1 MSKQSHTASFRR
13 SQQYPPSLQETL
25 DIALRVMTSK
35 RFLNREG
42 LGNEVPY
49 YVLRYRIEWDRSFD
63 QSLRQMLSHLNES
76 VPTLHIDVYQLA
88 IQIWRD
94 CGYWDQILAQE
105 AGMDRQDFA
114 DGLAQIL
121 DAERVLA
128 PAIAERIQASP
139 DSRVVI
145 LSGVHHLF
153 PIMRAHR
160 LLNCLQPLTG
170 DVPVVLTFPGSYRQ
184 SPTVGSAL
192 VLFDQVSEDNYY
204 RAFDLLDQQ
213 YALETIK
220 DES

>member
-25 DIALRVMTSK
+25 DIALRVMASR

-76 VPTLHIDVYQLA
+76 VPTLHVDVYQLA
-88 IQIWRD
+88 LQIWRD

-105 AGMDRQDFA
+105 GEMDRQDFA

-128 PAIAERIQASP
+128 PA
-139 DSRVVI
+139 
-145 LSGVHHLF
+145 
-153 PIMRAHR
+153 
-160 LLNCLQPLTG
+160 
-170 DVPVVLTFPGSYRQ
+170 
-184 SPTVGSAL
+184 TVGSAL

-213 YALETIK
+213 YALETIE